1 MIESGILR
9 VKEDVKLFTNTE
21 PANFCSWIEWC
32 SSFDNIPVDVERDV
46 VFDELPDILTES
58 GACVGLILGVD
69 VTHVLVKP
77 DLHVVVGATSVSFPL
92 IGISPGNSCSVN
104 QVINHA
110 ANSREDFAGFRGF
123 QRHT

>member
-77 DLHVVVGATSVSFPL
+77 DLHVVVGATSVSLPL